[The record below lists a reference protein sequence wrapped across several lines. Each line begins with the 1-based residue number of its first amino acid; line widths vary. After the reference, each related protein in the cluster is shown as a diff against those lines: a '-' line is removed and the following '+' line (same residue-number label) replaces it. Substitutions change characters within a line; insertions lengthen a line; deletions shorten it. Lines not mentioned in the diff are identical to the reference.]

1 MLNFALPLAAALA
14 RDRAAFAGLMA
25 VWIVIAIAIF
35 IFSIVMYWKIATKA
49 GYNGAL
55 SLLLLVPIVNFLML
69 ILFAFSEW
77 PVEQEV
83 RRLREL
89 HH

>member
-1 MLNFALPLAAALA
+1 MLNFALPLATALF

-25 VWIVIAIAIF
+25 VWIVVAIAIF
-35 IFSIVMYWKIATKA
+35 ILSIVMYWKIATKA